1 MEKTAEKKITTRKVF
16 KVIMIIYS
24 CVIIGFMVHTV
35 YGWATGL
42 YDTNYVVL
50 ASNAATYCALACI
63 YDDMKVKEKKAAEK
77 QKEE

>member
-16 KVIMIIYS
+16 MVIMIIYS

-50 ASNAATYCALACI
+50 ASNSATYCALACI
-63 YDDMKVKEKKAAEK
+63 YEDMTVKEKKAAEK